1 MRFTAEGSPY
11 RQRTSPEQLQVFGA
25 EPGGR
30 LFTGV
35 ARINWDYV
43 SATMEVQ
50 AVALYPPL
58 KQKAEVASDAVVI
71 REAATAERRRR
82 GSPFRILADV
92 IRWQP

>member
-1 MRFTAEGSPY
+1 
-11 RQRTSPEQLQVFGA
+11 
-25 EPGGR
+25 
-30 LFTGV
+30 V

-71 REAATAERRRR
+71 REAATSERRRR
-82 GSPFRILADV
+82 GSRSGSSPT
-92 IRWQP
+92 

>member
-25 EPGGR
+25 EPGAR

-43 SATMEVQ
+43 SATMAVQ
-50 AVALYPPL
+50 AVAL
-58 KQKAEVASDAVVI
+58 
-71 REAATAERRRR
+71 
-82 GSPFRILADV
+82 
-92 IRWQP
+92 